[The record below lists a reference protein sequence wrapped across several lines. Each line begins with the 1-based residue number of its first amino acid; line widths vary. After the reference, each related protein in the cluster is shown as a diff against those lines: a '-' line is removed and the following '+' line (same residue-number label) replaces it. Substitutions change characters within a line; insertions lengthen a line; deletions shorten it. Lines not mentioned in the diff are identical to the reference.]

1 MRAVIYARFS
11 SDLQRD
17 ESIEDQ
23 VEICRRQIERLG
35 WTVAKIYSDR
45 AQSGASRFRPQYQQM
60 MADAEQKKFD
70 VLVCE
75 ALDRLGRKLADIAD
89 LHDRLSFAGIKIH
102 TVATGEVTQ
111 LHIGMLGTMAQL
123 YLSDLREKVWRG
135 QLGRARQGRIPGGV
149 AYGYDVVSERD
160 ASGGGRRLIN
170 EAEAVI
176 LRRIFQEYAAGASPR
191 TIAKRLNDEGIPGP
205 GGRQWGDTTI
215 RGQVDR
221 GTGLLNNTLY
231 IGRLEWNRTA
241 YVKNPRTGKK
251 VARVNKQEAR
261 EVVEIPELRIIDD
274 DLWQKVKARQ
284 REARIE
290 MGKDGSGN
298 ALNRGH
304 RRKFLLSELLVCG
317 QCGGRYTVVGKDR
330 YGCATR
336 RAKGTCGNDRTITRQ
351 RIEMRVLGGLKHKL
365 MAPELIA
372 EFIRAYQAEI
382 NDAAKAAAARG
393 GDLKRESEGVER
405 KIAGIMAAIED
416 GMYTPALKERMKV
429 LEKRKAEIEG
439 LLAGADAPAVIRIHP
454 NMAEVYRLKVAELE
468 IALNDDSIKAEAGEI
483 LRSLIDRVV
492 LTPAANAPDGI
503 DAQLHGDLAAI
514 LALTNADGRKQ
525 KLPADGMAGSLL
537 SVVAGARNHLYRT
550 AVRWP

>member
-1 MRAVIYARFS
+1 MRAAIYARFS
-11 SDLQRD
+11 SELQRD

-23 VEICRRQIERLG
+23 VEVCRRELERQG
-35 WTVAKIYSDR
+35 WTVAKVYTDR

-60 MADAEQKKFD
+60 IADGEAKHFD

-89 LHDRLSFAGIKIH
+89 LHDRLTFAGVKIH

-135 QLGRARQGRIPGGV
+135 QLGRARQGRIPGGN
-149 AYGYDVVSERD
+149 AYGYDVVAERD
-160 ASGGGRRLIN
+160 ASGGGRRTIN
-170 EAEAVI
+170 EAEAVVI
-176 LRRIFQEYAAGASPR
+176 RRIFQEYATGASPR

-261 EVVEIPELRIIDD
+261 EIAEIPELRIIDD
-274 DLWQKVKARQ
+274 DLWQMVKARQ
-284 REARIE
+284 KEARIE

-298 ALNRGH
+298 ALNQVH

-351 RIEMRVLGGLKHKL
+351 KIEARVLGGLKDKL
-365 MAPELIA
+365 MAPEL
-372 EFIRAYQAEI
+372 
-382 NDAAKAAAARG
+382 
-393 GDLKRESEGVER
+393 
-405 KIAGIMAAIED
+405 
-416 GMYTPALKERMKV
+416 
-429 LEKRKAEIEG
+429 
-439 LLAGADAPAVIRIHP
+439 
-454 NMAEVYRLKVAELE
+454 VAE
-468 IALNDDSIKAEAGEI
+468 
-483 LRSLIDRVV
+483 
-492 LTPAANAPDGI
+492 
-503 DAQLHGDLAAI
+503 
-514 LALTNADGRKQ
+514 
-525 KLPADGMAGSLL
+525 
-537 SVVAGARNHLYRT
+537 
-550 AVRWP
+550 